1 MTRNQRGKGGNKQSK
16 RKGQDARSLALETL
30 MNILEEGAYAN
41 IAVNERLQQSHLK
54 GPDRGFFTE
63 LVYGTTRTV
72 NTLDWALA
80 HFLKKDLA
88 RFTPAIR
95 NVLRLGAYQLLYLE
109 RVPSRAAV
117 HQSVEL
123 AKAYGHQGVAALVN
137 GVLRN
142 LLRRQEEVVFPDL
155 EEEPIRHIALKYSHP
170 EWLVDRWVA
179 EFGVEDTIRLCRYNN
194 TSSPLTLR
202 VNTLKTTRE
211 ELTMKLAARGIEAKE
226 SSYAPEGLIV
236 EQWPGLEEVEE
247 FSEGLF
253 LMQDESSMLVAHALK
268 PDQGATVIDACAAPG
283 TKTTHLA
290 QLMENRGEI
299 WAVDVHRHKL
309 GLIQEN
315 SRRLGI
321 SIIQTR
327 LGDARE
333 LLQVVEQRANYVL
346 VDAPC
351 SGLGVLGRRAD
362 ARWRKTP
369 EQVAAMPD
377 LQLAILKGGA
387 EAVADGGVLV
397 YSTCSIAPE
406 ENQGVISR
414 FLADNPD
421 FRLEDLTGFLPAVVM
436 RKEDRELVRQGMLQI
451 LPQVHGI
458 DGFFMARLRKN
469 KRG

>member
-211 ELTMKLAARGIEAKE
+211 ELTMKLAARGIEAME

-236 EQWPGLEEVEE
+236 
-247 FSEGLF
+247 
-253 LMQDESSMLVAHALK
+253 
-268 PDQGATVIDACAAPG
+268 
-283 TKTTHLA
+283 
-290 QLMENRGEI
+290 
-299 WAVDVHRHKL
+299 
-309 GLIQEN
+309 
-315 SRRLGI
+315 
-321 SIIQTR
+321 
-327 LGDARE
+327 
-333 LLQVVEQRANYVL
+333 
-346 VDAPC
+346 
-351 SGLGVLGRRAD
+351 
-362 ARWRKTP
+362 
-369 EQVAAMPD
+369 
-377 LQLAILKGGA
+377 
-387 EAVADGGVLV
+387 
-397 YSTCSIAPE
+397 
-406 ENQGVISR
+406 
-414 FLADNPD
+414 
-421 FRLEDLTGFLPAVVM
+421 
-436 RKEDRELVRQGMLQI
+436 
-451 LPQVHGI
+451 
-458 DGFFMARLRKN
+458 
-469 KRG
+469 